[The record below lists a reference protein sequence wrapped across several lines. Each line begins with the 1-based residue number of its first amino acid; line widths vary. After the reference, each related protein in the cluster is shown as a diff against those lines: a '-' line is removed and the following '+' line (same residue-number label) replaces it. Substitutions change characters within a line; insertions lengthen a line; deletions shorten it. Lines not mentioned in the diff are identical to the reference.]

1 MTPRAHRRK
10 LAAAALAVACVI
22 IYLWMLFAWETA
34 FATVGARPDLG
45 DILRRAN
52 EELGADADVLIG
64 GPQRLVDGL
73 EDRLK
78 DRVVERM
85 TWAM

>member
-22 IYLWMLFAWETA
+22 IYLWMLYAWETA
-34 FATVGARPDLG
+34 WGM
-45 DILRRAN
+45 
-52 EELGADADVLIG
+52 IG

-78 DRVVERM
+78 GRVVERM